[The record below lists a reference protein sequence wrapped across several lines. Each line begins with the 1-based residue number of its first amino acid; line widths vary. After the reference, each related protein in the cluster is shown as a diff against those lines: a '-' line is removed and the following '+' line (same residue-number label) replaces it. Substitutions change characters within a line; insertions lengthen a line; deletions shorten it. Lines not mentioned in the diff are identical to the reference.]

1 MESTNVGI
9 ASDHSAPSFT
19 NNFLTCFYALLDPKA
34 GSLDYIDAGHNPLY
48 RSTEVQEGKSLD
60 GCVESRPLA
69 LWSMW
74 EASRLAAFARRQ
86 RGAVPMT
93 EASNTEF
100 TTEELLSQASGNAT
114 AFILTTIAYL
124 KERGLDV
131 NDFVAYF
138 GRQFA
143 PGWDELRTQP
153 VAAIARTAALNAVSV
168 GGALGS
174 LSGDE
179 TRAEV
184 IMTGWPEGEEI
195 SSILGLGQYD
205 SDAMWDSFYPIM
217 ERLGIRYAWQRED
230 GTVRLI
236 FEREN
241 E

>member
-1 MESTNVGI
+1 
-9 ASDHSAPSFT
+9 
-19 NNFLTCFYALLDPKA
+19 
-34 GSLDYIDAGHNPLY
+34 
-48 RSTEVQEGKSLD
+48 
-60 GCVESRPLA
+60 
-69 LWSMW
+69 
-74 EASRLAAFARRQ
+74 
-86 RGAVPMT
+86 MT

-143 PGWDELRTQP
+143 PGWDELRTKP

-179 TRAEV
+179 TCAEV